1 MKKSRIK
8 RGFIL
13 CIGLLL
19 AGTLQLNAQKVSFP
33 SETLSLEK
41 ALEKIESVSK
51 YKIAYNESKIDVSRK
66 VTLNYKNKEVLEIV
80 SELLKGTGF
89 AYKLKGEYIIIT
101 PVEDKNTQKKKTISG
116 VVKDQ
121 NGEPVIGATI
131 VEKGADSGV
140 ITNLDGRYSFAVA
153 ENAKLIVTYI
163 GYKPQEIQAGVAS
176 QEIVLQEDT
185 QVLDEVV
192 VVGYG
197 VQKKVNLSGSVSTVN
212 TKALNDRP
220 VINIGQALQGAVAN
234 MSVTLGSGNAD
245 DSPSY
250 NIRGTTSLNGG
261 SPLVVIDG
269 IVSNKDLLNRMNPTD
284 IENISVLKD
293 AASSAIY
300 GSRAA
305 YGVILVTTK
314 TGKDDKLTVNYNNNF
329 VIRTLTPMP
338 EVITDPYDIA
348 TIRNVMGKPFYNF
361 YTEEQLAYA
370 KRRSEDPSVSPYY
383 VNPDGTYSYF
393 GDTDWIGETY
403 KETGFSTSHAIDLSG
418 RTKRLNYYF
427 SGNYNFQDGMLNYG
441 NDKYNRYNLR
451 AKLDFK
457 IADWW
462 KIGSNISFITSDYDY
477 SRYMSTAYREVNRL
491 SPLDMPKNPDG
502 TWTDKGG
509 SRLGRL
515 QDGGRTKKLQTD
527 MNVQFSTKIDVIKN
541 LFSINANFSYS
552 LKKTKSNGYSLPV
565 TYYTGPDMLPKY
577 HDAVSDASGYNTDVK
592 HILYD
597 IYGAFGKTFAE
608 KHSISATV
616 GFNQEEYR
624 TDKMSMSRADLI
636 SSSLPTVNLA
646 TGKMSMSQ
654 GIETWALRGAFA
666 RFNYTFADKYIVEFN
681 GRYDGTSRF
690 PKDDRFVFNP
700 SGSLAWV
707 VSKEKFFEP
716 LTSVVSFLKFRG
728 SYGTL
733 GNQDVGAYAYL
744 ASMSSGTSSYIL
756 DGKQPVYVSAPGL
769 VSGSL
774 TWEKVTTGNFGVD
787 VNFLNNRLT
796 VSGDVYRRDTK
807 DMLTKGATL
816 PLVLGAKMPQE
827 NAADLKTRGWDV
839 TIGWKDQVQVAG
851 KPFRYNAS
859 FNLGDSR
866 SFITKFANEDG
877 RLGENYVGK
886 ELGEIWGL
894 NTLGFFTSEE
904 DIKNHADQT
913 ETTTHS
919 GTRPLAPG
927 DLKFEDLNRD
937 GKINDGDWTLD
948 NHGDYR
954 VIGNTKARY
963 TFGLSL
969 GGEWNG
975 FDLSLLAQGVGK
987 KDYMPGTGDL
997 FFWGIYAQPW
1007 TNVMKGNFED
1017 HWSEENPNGYY
1028 PRFKSYVAE
1037 VSGEECGAS
1046 QTRYL
1051 QNAAYVRLKNLT
1063 VGYTLPQL
1071 LTSRVGINRL
1081 RVFFSGDNLFEITGL
1096 YKYYKVDP
1104 EGLRGEIYPF
1114 QRSFSFGLNV
1124 SF

>member
-1 MKKSRIK
+1 MKKSTIK
-8 RGFIL
+8 RGLVF
-13 CIGLLL
+13 CVGFLL
-19 AGTLQLNAQKVSFP
+19 AGTLQLNAQKVTFR

-66 VTLNYKNKEVLEIV
+66 VTLNYVNKDVLEIV
-80 SELLKGTGF
+80 SELLRGTGF

-101 PVEDKNTQKKKTISG
+101 PLEDKTTKKKKTVSG

-121 NGEPVIGATI
+121 NGEPVIGATV
-131 VEKGADSGV
+131 VEKGTAKGV
-140 ITNLDGRYSFAVA
+140 ITDLDGRYSLTVPDDATLVI
-153 ENAKLIVTYI
+153 KYI
-163 GYKPQEIQAGVAS
+163 GYQPQEIYAQATNQDVF
-176 QEIVLQEDT
+176 LKEDT

-197 VQKKVNLSGSVSTVN
+197 VQKKVNLSGSVSTVD
-212 TKALNDRP
+212 TKALDNRP

-234 MSVTLGSGNAD
+234 MNVTLGSGNAD
-245 DSPSY
+245 DSPSF

-269 IVSNKDLLNRMNPTD
+269 IVSNKDILNRMNPTD
-284 IENISVLKD
+284 IESISVLKD
-293 AASSAIY
+293 AASAAIY

-314 TGKDDKLTVNYNNNF
+314 TGKEDKLSVNYNNSF
-329 VIRTLTPMP
+329 VLRTLTPMP
-338 EVITDPYDIA
+338 EVITDPYDFA
-348 TIRNVMGKPFYNF
+348 VARNTMGYPFYTF
-361 YTEEQLAYA
+361 YNEEQLAYA
-370 KRRSEDPSVSPYY
+370 KKRSEDPSISPYY

-393 GDTDWIGETY
+393 GNTDWISEAY
-403 KETGFSTSHAIDLSG
+403 KDSGFSTTHTIDLSG
-418 RTKRLNYYF
+418 KTKRLNYYF

-451 AKLDFK
+451 SKLDFK
-457 IADWW
+457 VTDWW

-491 SPLDMPKNPDG
+491 SPSDVPKNPDG
-502 TWTDKGG
+502 TWTEKGG

-515 QDGGRTKKLQTD
+515 QDGGRNKKLQTD
-527 MNVQFSTKIDVIKN
+527 MNVQFSTKVDVIKDV
-541 LFSINANFSYS
+541 FTINANFSYS
-552 LKKTKSNGYSLPV
+552 LNKIKNNGYVLPV
-565 TYYTGPDMLPKY
+565 TYYTGPKTQPKY
-577 HDAVSDASGYNTDVK
+577 HDEVSSASGYNTDIK

-597 IYGAFGKTFAE
+597 IYGTFGKTFAE

-624 TDKMSMSRADLI
+624 SDKMSMSRSELI
-636 SSSLPTVNLA
+636 SGSLPTVNLA
-646 TGKMSMSQ
+646 TGKMSTSQ
-654 GIETWALRGAFA
+654 DVSTWALRGAFA

-707 VSKEKFFEP
+707 ISKEKFFEP
-716 LTSVVSFLKFRG
+716 LTNVISFMKLRG

-769 VSGSL
+769 VSNSL
-774 TWEKVTTGNFGVD
+774 TWEKVTTANFGID
-787 VNFLNNRLT
+787 VNFFDNRLV

-816 PLVLGAKMPQE
+816 PLVLGAAMPQE
-827 NAADLKTRGWDV
+827 NAADLKTRGWDL
-839 TIGWKDQVQVAG
+839 TITWKDQKQVGG
-851 KPFRYNAS
+851 KPLRYNAS
-859 FNLGDSR
+859 FNLADSR

-877 RLGENYVGK
+877 RLAENYVGK

-894 NTLGFFTSEE
+894 NTLGFFTSDE
-904 DIKNHADQT
+904 DVKNHADQSQVT
-913 ETTTHS
+913 S
-919 GTRPLAPG
+919 YPGTRPLAAG
-927 DLKFEDLNRD
+927 DLKFEDLNKD
-937 GKINDGDWTLD
+937 GKIDQGDWTLD
-948 NHGDYR
+948 SHGDYR
-954 VIGNTKARY
+954 VIGNTKSRY

-969 GGEWNG
+969 GADWNG
-975 FDLSLLAQGVGK
+975 IDVSLLAQGVGK
-987 KDYMPGTGDL
+987 KDYMPGPGDL
-997 FFWGIYAQPW
+997 FFWGIYSQPW
-1007 TNVMKGNFED
+1007 TNVMKGNYYD
-1017 HWSEENPNGYY
+1017 RWTEETPNGYF

-1037 VSGEECGAS
+1037 ISGQECGAS

-1051 QNAAYVRLKNLT
+1051 QNAAYIRLKNLT
-1063 VGYTLPQL
+1063 VGYTIPQL
-1071 LTSRVGINRL
+1071 LTSKVGINRV

-1104 EGLRGEIYPF
+1104 EGLGGGIYPF
-1114 QRSFSFGLNV
+1114 QRSYSFGLNV